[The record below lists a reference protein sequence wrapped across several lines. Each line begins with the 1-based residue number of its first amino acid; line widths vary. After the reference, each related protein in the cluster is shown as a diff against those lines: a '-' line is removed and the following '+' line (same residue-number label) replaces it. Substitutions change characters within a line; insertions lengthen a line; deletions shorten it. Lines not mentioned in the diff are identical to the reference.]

1 MLDVQYRMHPS
12 ISRFPSSEFY
22 NFSLHDG
29 TVDSAGNILASLTPP
44 SSSHLPV
51 DASTG
56 NRPSVVFLDHA
67 GSESLKDR
75 SRVNHN
81 EANIVCSV
89 VEDLLLQNEVAS
101 FPSLF
106 RIAVDNG
113 SRTCVAR
120 ILVSLH
126 HMLPRFHCSIGSS
139 TSIPPIVIDS
149 TRLWVNIAPC
159 SWQTSKLRPWM
170 GLKVV
175 KRRLSFSQQ
184 CETIQVVT

>member
-51 DASTG
+51 DAATG

-67 GSESLKDR
+67 GSESLRDR

-89 VEDLLLQNEVAS
+89 VEDLLLQNEVTL
-101 FPSLF
+101 SLY
-106 RIAVDNG
+106 V
-113 SRTCVAR
+113 
-120 ILVSLH
+120 
-126 HMLPRFHCSIGSS
+126 RF
-139 TSIPPIVIDS
+139 VIDKRS
-149 TRLWVNIAPC
+149 TFLGPAW
-159 SWQTSKLRPWM
+159 
-170 GLKVV
+170 
-175 KRRLSFSQQ
+175 RRYWYY
-184 CETIQVVT
+184 CTICCPDFFTQSAFQR